1 MKTESKI
8 CDAELIVSLCGELNE
23 DSADRLK
30 SDLDELCRRES
41 FRTLILD
48 FANVSFMNSTGIG
61 VILRLYRSLTA
72 MRKRMCIANPN
83 RQIDKVITLS
93 GLYSVIDKVN
103 REV

>member
-1 MKTESKI
+1 MKIESKI
-8 CDAELIVSLCGELNE
+8 CDAELIVSLYGELNE
-23 DSADRLK
+23 DSADVVKSRLDGLMR
-30 SDLDELCRRES
+30 SES
-41 FRTLILD
+41 FRLLVLD

-61 VILRLYRSLTA
+61 VILRLYRTISGTK
-72 MRKRMCIANPN
+72 KRMCIANPN